1 MARQHFVAEIKP
13 LTTKSGG
20 ALSLS
25 GHPGGHPHPGRGIYL
40 RRSLSGRYG
49 LLKVRRRLALGLHH
63 RRPVEN
69 PLVKR
74 GCALRHVTLPVMR
87 RIPVRN
93 GTLPDGRRGCRSRV
107 VALHYRH

>member
-25 GHPGGHPHPGRGIYL
+25 GHPGGHPHPGRGIGL
-40 RRSLSGRYG
+40 RRSLSGRHG
-49 LLKVRRRLALGLHH
+49 LIKACHGFTLGLQH

-69 PLVKR
+69 PLEIGEHPR
-74 GCALRHVTLPVMR
+74 CAAFLDTLKKNHVPPIFILG
-87 RIPVRN
+87 
-93 GTLPDGRRGCRSRV
+93 GTLGDSWPDV
-107 VALHYRH
+107 LP